1 MRSVQAPILDADA
14 HAVPLYQKAQN
25 CLLLVLQEQMSA
37 RQGAGRK
44 NKMYIQGGQNMILII
59 IGCIAAAG
67 AIGFVTATL
76 FKVGSDH
83 RGEPTHREPTK
94 LLTVGCSVKY
104 HGRVWE
110 IRRFLVDSEN
120 QTIAEIES
128 RDNGEHIIRRTMEP
142 VEELEVFE

>member
-1 MRSVQAPILDADA
+1 M
-14 HAVPLYQKAQN
+14 
-25 CLLLVLQEQMSA
+25 VLIFIS
-37 RQGAGRK
+37 
-44 NKMYIQGGQNMILII
+44 
-59 IGCIAAAG
+59 CIAAAG

-76 FKVGSDH
+76 FKAGADH
-83 RGEPTHREPTK
+83 RGEQPHREPTK

-128 RDNGEHIIRRTMEP
+128 RDDGEHIIRRTMVP
-142 VEELEVFE
+142 VEELEAVE

>member
-1 MRSVQAPILDADA
+1 M
-14 HAVPLYQKAQN
+14 
-25 CLLLVLQEQMSA
+25 VL
-37 RQGAGRK
+37 
-44 NKMYIQGGQNMILII
+44 IF

-76 FKVGSDH
+76 FQAGADH
-83 RGEPTHREPTK
+83 REEPPHREPTK

-110 IRRFLVDSEN
+110 IKRFMVDSEN

-128 RDNGEHIIRRTMEP
+128 RDDGEHISRRTMAP
-142 VEELEVFE
+142 VEELEEVE

>member
-1 MRSVQAPILDADA
+1 
-14 HAVPLYQKAQN
+14 
-25 CLLLVLQEQMSA
+25 
-37 RQGAGRK
+37 
-44 NKMYIQGGQNMILII
+44 MILIF

-76 FKVGSDH
+76 FKAGADH

-110 IRRFLVDSEN
+110 IKRFMVDSEN

-128 RDNGEHIIRRTMEP
+128 KGDGEIILRRTMAP
-142 VEELEVFE
+142 VEQLEAV

>member
-1 MRSVQAPILDADA
+1 M
-14 HAVPLYQKAQN
+14 
-25 CLLLVLQEQMSA
+25 VL
-37 RQGAGRK
+37 
-44 NKMYIQGGQNMILII
+44 IF

-76 FKVGSDH
+76 FQAGADH
-83 RGEPTHREPTK
+83 REEPPHREPTK

-110 IRRFLVDSEN
+110 VKRFMVDSEN

-128 RDNGEHIIRRTMEP
+128 RDNGEHIIRRTMVP
-142 VEELEVFE
+142 VEELEVVPE